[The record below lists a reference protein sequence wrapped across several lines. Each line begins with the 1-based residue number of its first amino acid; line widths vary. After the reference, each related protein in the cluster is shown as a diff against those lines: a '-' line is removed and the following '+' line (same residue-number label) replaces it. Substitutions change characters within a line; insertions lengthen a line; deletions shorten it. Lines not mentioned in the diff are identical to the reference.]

1 MSADLDDIDFDELEA
16 GQKQG
21 ASGDGDGDGLD
32 DLSDADLGD
41 DGNSIGLSLKSVRE
55 WLTTRRGWVLIFG
68 LMVAQG
74 VFALIMLYLRS
85 EAKPMAEVQYRSV
98 RDLAVDM
105 LGQEVK
111 IGQIYQVL
119 PMRGGRRMTVGL
131 DISLILGQL
140 PEEQVE
146 GAPRPNAEEFAF
158 FMAAIQAMEPGIR
171 SRVNIMLQRI
181 PSDAYGT
188 TDVYRMI
195 KDDVREYVNDTL
207 DGLDF
212 GEGLRQGI
220 GKRRVTDVL
229 LPMFVRQM
237 M

>member
-1 MSADLDDIDFDELEA
+1 
-16 GQKQG
+16 
-21 ASGDGDGDGLD
+21 
-32 DLSDADLGD
+32 
-41 DGNSIGLSLKSVRE
+41 
-55 WLTTRRGWVLIFG
+55 
-68 LMVAQG
+68 
-74 VFALIMLYLRS
+74 MLYLRS
-85 EAKPMAEVQYRSV
+85 EAKPRVEVEYRSV

-105 LGQEVK
+105 LGREVK
-111 IGQIYQVL
+111 IGQIHQVL

-146 GAPRPNAEEFAF
+146 GSPRPNEEEFALF
-158 FMAAIQAMEPGIR
+158 IGAIQAMEPGIR
-171 SRVNIMLQRI
+171 SRVNILLQRI

-188 TDVYRMI
+188 ADVYKTI
-195 KDDVREYVNDTL
+195 KDDVREYVNGTL

-212 GEGLRQGI
+212 GEGLRPGI

>member
-1 MSADLDDIDFDELEA
+1 MSAGFDDIDFDALEA
-16 GQKQG
+16 DQKRD
-21 ASGDGDGDGLD
+21 ASGDGGGLD
-32 DLSDADLGD
+32 DFSEDGGGD
-41 DGNSIGLSLKSVRE
+41 DGNSIGISLKSVRE
-55 WLTTRRGWVLIFG
+55 WLTAKRGWVLIIG
-68 LMVAQG
+68 LMAAQG

-85 EAKPMAEVQYRSV
+85 EARPMAEVRFQAS

-111 IGQIYQVL
+111 IGQIYQVI
-119 PMRGGRRMTVGL
+119 PMHGGKRMTVGL
-131 DISLILGQL
+131 DMSLILGQL

-146 GAPRPNAEEFAF
+146 GAPRPNEEEFALF
-158 FMAAIQAMEPGIR
+158 IETIRAMEPGIR
-171 SRVNIMLQRI
+171 SRVNILLQQM
-181 PSDAYGT
+181 PPDAYGT
-188 TDVYRMI
+188 VDAYRMI
-195 KDDVREYVNDTL
+195 KDDIGKYVNDTL

-212 GEGLRQGI
+212 GGGLREGI